1 MPSSW
6 PQSWI
11 ASRPDDFDVRAL
23 GRPETR
29 NPDRSAHA
37 KPVHIRTDSVW
48 AQSTRV
54 GRPPRGSP
62 PRDTSSL
69 GNRFRLSTS
78 MGNLKPAE
86 VTICREARPIG
97 CVEPLRGHDAG
108 RLPILSTVRYRTR
121 CKTSALLPPLVR
133 GRSSRS
139 EFEIGVS
146 RGKTGVIPRSV
157 RFRTFKSADPWPE
170 PSRGRKRRG
179 GDRASRRRRRR
190 HRGRGDRSPIAPGA
204 SARSR
209 RALAR
214 TRR

>member
-54 GRPPRGSP
+54 GRPPRGFP

-69 GNRFRLSTS
+69 GNRLRLSAS
-78 MGNLKPAE
+78 MGNLKRS
-86 VTICREARPIG
+86 THRLCRA
-97 CVEPLRGHDAG
+97 LRGHDAG
-108 RLPILSTVRYRTR
+108 RLSILSTVRYRTR